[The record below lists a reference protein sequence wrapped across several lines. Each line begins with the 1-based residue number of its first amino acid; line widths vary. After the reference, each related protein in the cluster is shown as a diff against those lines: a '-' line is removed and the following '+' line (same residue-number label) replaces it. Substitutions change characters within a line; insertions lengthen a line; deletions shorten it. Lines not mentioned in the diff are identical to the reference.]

1 MLIFAPMKRIFMIL
15 IALIGALVVP
25 SVWQDAMLA
34 TAQTINSTKVVLKGV
49 VVDALGE
56 PLLGVT
62 VQQRGTQARTVT
74 DFDGRF
80 TLAVSDKLPTTLV
93 LSYIGMKTLSVDFN
107 SSVEQRRIVMQDD
120 EKTIKDVVIVGAY
133 GTVQKRSDLVG
144 SAYQVT
150 SKDLQN
156 LPALR
161 VDQMLE
167 GLVPGLTIEANTDTP
182 GSVRSRYNTRI
193 RGDGSLSAS
202 KEPLWI
208 IDGMPLYTGGSTN
221 QMPGQN
227 YTISPLS
234 LLNPDDI
241 ESITVLKD
249 AVSTAIYGADGANG
263 VILVTLKKG
272 REGKTNVNAS
282 VQYGITKMDMS
293 TAPKMLNAEQY
304 MQLAREA
311 WANAG
316 KPEELF
322 PFQDSDLNSYSTTNT
337 NWYDLLYQTGS
348 ALQTNISASGGNE
361 TSTHYLS
368 ASFYQQ
374 EPITKGTK
382 TQRASLNSDIS
393 FKIGKR
399 VDMGVTLS
407 STYTY
412 NDMYNLGRTVYR
424 ALPIMSP
431 YNEDGSLRLYYK
443 EVVADDEG
451 NPSFKTYRYVFNDI
465 AEREQNI
472 YNQKSLVTDGKLRIN
487 VRLIDGLQYQGKY
500 NIHFQNNFEE
510 TYNSM
515 KNWTGMDY
523 VDGQEVR
530 TGYSSRQT
538 ANYMNWSIVNQLNFN
553 RDFGK
558 HHVDAFGV
566 IEAKSQEYTTVY
578 ASGSGFM
585 NDKIQ
590 DVSQANVRDGK
601 NSSSTTR
608 ALAYRGQVSYSF
620 DRRYYLTFNA
630 SREGNSLFGSDVR
643 WAPFASVGVSWNVH
657 NEKFLKLPEWVNVLK
672 LRATYG
678 KAGNSRLGTDQAKG
692 IYSYGESYA
701 YNGETGGQQSGSPNP
716 GLSWETKYTTNLS
729 LRFELFNRVDV
740 EVEYYNANTVN
751 LLSQLPVSRTT
762 GSNKIYRNVGEINNR
777 GIEVTIESKNI
788 VGNKKGDFT
797 WTTLLNASH
806 NSNKLTKLYN
816 HMQTNFT
823 DGTSWIEGSDIHT
836 YYLVRWAG
844 VDPADGMP
852 MWYDKDGNVTK
863 TYSTTNRVA
872 TKNSTCDVTGG
883 MTNTFT
889 YKDFSL
895 RTLIKYQIGGYTRG
909 GVYLDIINDG
919 YSIGDQN
926 VAVEMLDHWRQPG
939 DVSVNP
945 KPIWGVSTQSGLSST
960 RFLLNKTM
968 IQLGN
973 VVLSYSLPAELLKPL
988 SLRKASVS
996 FVGDNLL
1003 TWTPYSK
1010 SNKNS
1015 YKTTMGGYPVN
1026 RSYSFAL
1033 NVGL

>member
-1 MLIFAPMKRIFMIL
+1 MKLLRTISL
-15 IALIGALVVP
+15 LVALAVITPLSAA
-25 SVWQDAMLA
+25 D
-34 TAQTINSTKVVLKGV
+34 ILKGV
-49 VVDALGE
+49 VIDTHDE
-56 PLLGVT
+56 PLIGVT
-62 VQQRGTQARTVT
+62 VQQQGTQNKTIT
-74 DFDGRF
+74 NLDGQYSL
-80 TLAVSDKLPTTLV
+80 TISGKLPVTLV
-93 LSYIGMKTLSVDFN
+93 FTYIGMKTVTKT
-107 SSVEQRRIVMQDD
+107 VTTTAEQRILMHDD
-120 EKTIKDVVIVGAY
+120 ETTIKDVVIVGAY
-133 GTVQKRSDLVG
+133 GTMQKRSDLVG

-150 SKDLQN
+150 SSDLKN
-156 LPALR
+156 LPQLR

-167 GLVPGLTIEANTDTP
+167 GLVPGLTIQANTDTP
-182 GSVRSRYNTRI
+182 GSVRPRYNTRI
-193 RGDGSLSAS
+193 RGDGSLNAS

-208 IDGMPLYTGGSTN
+208 VDGMPLYTGGATN
-221 QMPGQN
+221 QMYGQN

-293 TAPKMLNAEQY
+293 TAPKMLNAQQY
-304 MQLAREA
+304 LQLAHEA
-311 WANAG
+311 WTNAG
-316 KPEELF
+316 RPEELF
-322 PFQDSDLNSYSTTNT
+322 PYQDNDLNSYSTTNT
-337 NWYDLLYQTGS
+337 DWYDLLYQTGS
-348 ALQTNISASGGNE
+348 TLQANISASGGNE

-368 ASFYQQ
+368 GSFYQQ

-393 FKIGKR
+393 FKVGKR

-407 STYTY
+407 SSYTY

-424 ALPIMSP
+424 SLPIMSP
-431 YNEDGSLRLYYK
+431 YNPDGSLRLYYK
-443 EVVADDEG
+443 EVVADEQG
-451 NPSFKTYRYVFNDI
+451 NPTFATYRYVFNDI
-465 AEREQNI
+465 AEREQDI
-472 YNQKSLVTDGKLRIN
+472 YNQKALVTDGKFRVN
-487 VRLIDGLQYQGKY
+487 VKLIDGLTYQGKF
-500 NIHFQNNFEE
+500 NIHFQSNQEE
-510 TYNSM
+510 SYTSM
-515 KNWTGMDY
+515 KNWGGMSV
-523 VDGQEVR
+523 VDGEIVR

-538 ANYMNWSIVNQLNFN
+538 ANYTNWSVVNQLNFN
-553 RDFGK
+553 RDFGR

-566 IEAKSQEYTTVY
+566 IEAKSQDYTVVG

-590 DVSQANVRDGK
+590 DVSYANTRDGK
-601 NSSSTTR
+601 NTSNVTR
-608 ALAYRGQVSYSF
+608 ALAFRGQATYSF
-620 DRRYYLTFNA
+620 DHRYYLTLNA

-643 WAPFASVGVSWNVH
+643 WAPFASMGLSWNMH

-692 IYSYGESYA
+692 LYSFGDSYA
-701 YNGETGGQQSGSPNP
+701 YNGEVGGQQSGSPNP
-716 GLSWETKYTTNLS
+716 GLSWETKYTTNLA
-729 LRFELFNRVDV
+729 LRFELFSRIDV
-740 EVEYYNANTVN
+740 ELEYYIANTVN

-762 GSNKIYRNVGEINNR
+762 GSNKVYRNLGEIRNN

-788 VGNKKGDFT
+788 VARKKGDFT

-852 MWYDKDGNVTK
+852 MWYDANGNVTK
-863 TYSTTNRVA
+863 TYNTANRVA
-872 TKNSTCDVTGG
+872 TKNATCDVTGG

-889 YKDFSL
+889 YKDFTL
-895 RTLIKYQIGGYTRG
+895 RTLVKYQIGGYTRG

-919 YSIGDQN
+919 FSLGDQN
-926 VAVEMLDHWRQPG
+926 VAIEMLDHWQQPG
-939 DVSVNP
+939 DVAVNP
-945 KPIWGVSTQSGLSST
+945 KPIWGVSTQSTLNST

-968 IQLGN
+968 VQLGN
-973 VVLSYSLPAELLKPL
+973 VVLTYSLPQQFIKCLGVRQAT
-988 SLRKASVS
+988 VS

-1015 YKTTMGGYPVN
+1015 YKTTMGAYPVN
-1026 RSYSFAL
+1026 RSYSLAV
-1033 NVGL
+1033 NVGF